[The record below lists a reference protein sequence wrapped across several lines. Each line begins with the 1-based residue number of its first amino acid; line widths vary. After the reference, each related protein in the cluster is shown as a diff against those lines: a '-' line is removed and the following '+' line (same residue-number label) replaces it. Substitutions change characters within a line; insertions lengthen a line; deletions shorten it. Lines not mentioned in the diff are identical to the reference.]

1 MDLTEQRIYS
11 VDVRKKEYTVTTFA
25 QMREQMEKLKADMAK
40 QQQSM
45 DPEAKKAMARDR

>member
-1 MDLTEQRIYS
+1 M
-11 VDVRKKEYTVTTFA
+11 TFA

-45 DPEAKKAMARDR
+45 DPEAKKAMAERPASRWSSTST